1 MSATLLTNATLLL
14 FAFKANRI
22 CQCDL
27 TTFHRRVILEPAGAL
42 AIAGLKKH
50 VEENNISGST
60 FVAITSGANMDFNR
74 LRIVAE
80 RADDSERS
88 LMITIPET
96 PGAFRAMYS
105 KIWPRNVT
113 ALTYRYKTE
122 HEANVFVSFQP
133 LVHVERDYEKVMG
146 DFTDAGFPC
155 TDLTH
160 DELAITHVKHLAG
173 GRSNAPYER
182 LFRFHFPEVCCIC
195 IFFYSF
201 LNFILIRALIST
213 FIFQVSWRIATILG
227 FT

>member
-1 MSATLLTNATLLL
+1 MQSKPHPSRV
-14 FAFKANRI
+14 FSS
-22 CQCDL
+22 
-27 TTFHRRVILEPAGAL
+27 FHRRVILEPAGAL
-42 AIAGLKKH
+42 AVAGLKKH

-133 LVHVERDYEKVMG
+133 LVHVERDYEKVMD
-146 DFTDAGFPC
+146 DFLNAGFPC
-155 TDLTH
+155 ADLTH

-182 LFRFHFPEVCCIC
+182 LFRFHFPEVCLFLVS
-195 IFFYSF
+195 IFNASPFFSAYSSSRP
-201 LNFILIRALIST
+201 LLLSPPEHCN
-213 FIFQVSWRIATILG
+213 VSWIHLT
-227 FT
+227 